1 MIKYNIAIVGC
12 TWAVWVEMIKCL
24 EELQIPIWELR
35 LWASSRSAWKKVKTF
50 SWEIEIQEVDKDF
63 FENIDYALFSAWGE
77 NSKEFAPIAVK
88 SWAIVI
94 DNSSYFR
101 YDDNIPLV
109 VPQINGDKIWDAK
122 IIANPNCTTAIAA
135 VVLNPIYKKYG
146 IKKMI
151 MSTYQATSWWWA
163 KAMAELSDNTQ
174 KYFNWEEPVIEQFV
188 DNIAFNVIPHIDK
201 FQENWYTK
209 EEMKVV
215 WETQKIFWDNNIDIS
230 CTCVRIPTFRAHSE
244 SIVLETEKDVDIED
258 IKELLNNAPWV
269 DLVDDLENNKYPMPL
284 YASGKNNVEVW
295 RIRKNLVFGNKWI
308 ELFISW
314 DQLLRWAA
322 LNAVEILEVCIEG
335 KEVK

>member
-1 MIKYNIAIVGC
+1 MKKYNIAIVGA

-35 LWASSRSAWKKVKTF
+35 LWASAKSAWKKIQTYL
-50 SWEIEIQEVDKDF
+50 WEIEIKQVDDNF
-63 FENIDYALFSAWGE
+63 FKNIDYALFSAWWE
-77 NSKEFAPIAVK
+77 NSKKYAPIAVK
-88 SWAIVI
+88 SWAVVI
-94 DNSSYFR
+94 DNSSFFR

-109 VPQINGDKIWDAK
+109 VSQINGDKIGDAM

-135 VVLNPIYKKYG
+135 IILNPIYQKYG
-146 IKKMI
+146 IKKII

-163 KAMAELSDNTQ
+163 KAMTELSENTK
-174 KYFNWEEPVIEQFV
+174 KYFSWEEPVIENFV

-215 WETQKIFWDNNIDIS
+215 WETQKIFWDKSINIS
-230 CTCVRIPTFRAHSE
+230 CTAVRIPTFRAHSE

-258 IKELLNNAPWV
+258 IKNILSKTSGV
-269 DLVDDLENNKYPMPL
+269 DLVDDIENNKYPMPL

-295 RIRKNLVFGNKWI
+295 RIRKNLVFGKKWI

-322 LNAVEILEVCIEG
+322 LNAVEILKNCINF
-335 KEVK
+335 